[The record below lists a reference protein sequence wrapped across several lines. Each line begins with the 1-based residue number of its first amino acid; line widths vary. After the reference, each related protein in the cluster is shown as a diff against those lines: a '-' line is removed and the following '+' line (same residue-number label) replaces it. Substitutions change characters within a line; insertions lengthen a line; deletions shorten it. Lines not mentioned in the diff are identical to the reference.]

1 MILIGLAR
9 SNSVV
14 TRTHSSDTVLL
25 RLGFHFLYPYEFD
38 LAIVI
43 AFLVHGAAS
52 VHRSLVISR
61 LLQSPLLA

>member
-9 SNSVV
+9 SDSVV

-38 LAIVI
+38 LVI
-43 AFLVHGAAS
+43 IISFFVHDAAS
-52 VHRSLVISR
+52 VHRRLDIFR